1 MCAFGLFLVSRRYE
15 QSKQLLLL
23 AYLIN
28 KSKHMQIVADL
39 VDDAVRKIRGRFV
52 FEKNVRTRLIWH
64 PCRGAEIFLGM
75 LPVVSNAG
83 AFSTTGYHLSSL
95 RDGGA

>member
-1 MCAFGLFLVSRRYE
+1 VCAFGLFLVSRRYE

-28 KSKHMQIVADL
+28 KSKRMQIVADL

-52 FEKNVRTRLIWH
+52 FRKT
-64 PCRGAEIFLGM
+64 LGQ
-75 LPVVSNAG
+75 
-83 AFSTTGYHLSSL
+83 
-95 RDGGA
+95 D

>member
-39 VDDAVRKIRGRFV
+39 EVDAVRKIRSRFV
-52 FEKNVRTRLIWH
+52 FEKT
-64 PCRGAEIFLGM
+64 LGQ
-75 LPVVSNAG
+75 
-83 AFSTTGYHLSSL
+83 
-95 RDGGA
+95 D